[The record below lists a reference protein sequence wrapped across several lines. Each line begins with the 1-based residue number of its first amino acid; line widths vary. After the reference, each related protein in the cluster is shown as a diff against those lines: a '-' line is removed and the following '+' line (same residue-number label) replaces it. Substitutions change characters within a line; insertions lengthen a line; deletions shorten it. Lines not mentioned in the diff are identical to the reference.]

1 MNKIPIAEDFTTGFN
16 YSVKNGEMTLNF
28 FCDCCGNEVK
38 VSEPFLP
45 NNNKDQNEVFA
56 NLKKDM
62 DGKFHRCE
70 KCGLLV
76 CQKCWDNREKKCTE
90 CPICVTLEN

>member
-1 MNKIPIAEDFTTGFN
+1 MNKILAAEDFTTGFN
-16 YSVKNGEMTLNF
+16 YSVKNGEMRLNF

-45 NNNKDQNEVFA
+45 NSNKDQNEVFA

-76 CQKCWDNREKKCTE
+76 CQNCWDNRDKKCAE
-90 CPICVTLEN
+90 CPICITVEK